1 MKKSI
6 VRVLLASLIS
16 LAVYAAPV
24 GGFAQT
30 TNKAQAEKKSVPPA
44 DSEKAPKAGPFH
56 GKLLAIDK
64 VGKTIIVGKRTF
76 QITSDTKLKKGGKPA
91 TLEAGVVG
99 EMVSGYVKPSADG
112 KLVASSVNFGP
123 KLTGEAEGKQK
134 AAQKEKR
141 AQ

>member
-1 MKKSI
+1 MKNSI

-16 LAVYAAPV
+16 LSVYAAPV
-24 GGFAQT
+24 AAFAQT
-30 TNKAQAEKKSVPPA
+30 TNKAPVEKKSVTPV
-44 DSEKAPKAGPFH
+44 DNEKTPKPGPFH
-56 GKLLAIDK
+56 GKLVAIDK
-64 VGKTIIVGKRTF
+64 VGKTITVGKRTF

-123 KLTGEAEGKQK
+123 KTTGEAEGKQK
-134 AAQKEKR
+134 AAQKEKQ